1 MDKSGIWSILTDTL
15 HYVKPEIDS
24 SVIFSYDQKRHQNSK
39 SKYFDAAFSNIP
51 NEKQQSFSGLHI
63 QCKTREL

>member
-1 MDKSGIWSILTDTL
+1 MDESGIWSILTDTL

-39 SKYFDAAFSNIP
+39 SKYLDAAFF
-51 NEKQQSFSGLHI
+51 KYT
-63 QCKTREL
+63 K